1 MSFTYCTPVPVVGH
15 EDVLVAG
22 GYEVILAQVI
32 CLHVVTVNTGMIFDY
47 YIAADL
53 A

>member
-15 EDVLVAG
+15 EDLLVAS
-22 GYEVILAQVI
+22 GYEVILAQI
-32 CLHVVTVNTGMIFDY
+32 IRLHVVTVNVKRIFDY
-47 YIAADL
+47 YTAADS